1 MNLLFVGRLHAI
13 FVLLGYVLEEGMMSS
28 KTLIFSL
35 LLLVLL
41 RSVEEEAKFS
51 IFFGIAFCG
60 VNFVGLKLRGVI
72 LISL

>member
-1 MNLLFVGRLHAI
+1 
-13 FVLLGYVLEEGMMSS
+13 MSS